1 MGEKRAMTAAMHQLF
16 ERRPL
21 AGAVGVGLV
30 AHVGAVLVL
39 LLVVRASAE
48 PPEPDT
54 VDVISVDDDRLRTVA
69 ADIERAAAVIVGPS
83 VPIIQP
89 GPRPRQ
95 FRYIAQLH
103 AEAPKETRV
112 LSARVAAI
120 STPRPAPAEPS
131 GEGGPRGAL
140 IPAAAVLHEGP
151 GERAPIARE
160 RETPPPPP
168 VPAPGALGKG
178 TIPPRQVALAEE
190 PILAAPAVI
199 APVADQTAVRARASA
214 LALFM
219 RQIEASIS
227 RNWFPQSV
235 YTRVDPSG
243 TIQGV
248 ERRTAMRVRVRADG
262 SLERL
267 DVESTSGVPALDEEA
282 LAAFHRAKPF
292 PKPPALALDS
302 KGGLTFPFSV
312 TLDLELARFKSDVKR
327 MVGATWRPRGRLYVD
342 QDRITVVRTLLSP
355 EGVVASSTVES
366 TSGSSFLDGSALQA
380 ITAGMRLPRP
390 PQSLGQVAGMVPLR
404 IAFVHRFRG
413 EHDLQVLAER
423 SDE

>member
-1 MGEKRAMTAAMHQLF
+1 MTAAMHHLF

-21 AGAVGVGLV
+21 AGAMGVGLV
-30 AHVGAVLVL
+30 VHVGAVLGL
-39 LLVVRASAE
+39 LVVVRASAE

-54 VDVISVDDDRLRTVA
+54 VDVIAFDDDKLRAVA
-69 ADIERAAAVIVGPS
+69 ADIERAAAPVILGPS
-83 VPIIQP
+83 VPIERP

-95 FRYIAQLH
+95 SRYIAQLH
-103 AEAPKETRV
+103 AEAPRETRV
-112 LSARVAAI
+112 LGARVAAP
-120 STPRPAPAEPS
+120 SVPRPEPEPP
-131 GEGGPRGAL
+131 GEGGRRGAL
-140 IPAAAVLHEGP
+140 IPATAVLPEGP

-160 RETPPPPP
+160 REPLPTPAPPRGEAGKGP
-168 VPAPGALGKG
+168 VPPK
-178 TIPPRQVALAEE
+178 QVAMAEE

-199 APVADQTAVRARASA
+199 APVADQALVRARASA

-219 RQIEASIS
+219 RQVEASIS
-227 RNWFPQSV
+227 RHWFPQSV
-235 YTRVDPSG
+235 YTRVDPGG

-267 DVESTSGVPALDEEA
+267 DVESSSGVPALDEEA
-282 LAAFHRAKPF
+282 MAAFHRAKPF
-292 PKPPALALDS
+292 PRPPALALDS

-327 MVGATWRPRGRLYVD
+327 MVGATWRPRGRLYID
-342 QDRITVVRTLLSP
+342 QDRLTVVRALVSA
-355 EGVVASSTVES
+355 EGVVSHATVETS
-366 TSGSSFLDGSALQA
+366 SGSTFLDGSALQA

-390 PQSLGQVAGMVPLR
+390 PASLGQVAGMIPLR
-404 IAFVHRFRG
+404 IAFMHRFRG